1 MVVVAVQILKR
12 AFVLAFP
19 FQVQARIIDRIRVVG
34 HPVPRINGT
43 LIVVSMLEIWKTVVS
58 FHVREETGSDV

>member
-1 MVVVAVQILKR
+1 VVVAVQILKR

-19 FQVQARIIDRIRVVG
+19 FQVQARIIDRIQVVG

-43 LIVVSMLEIWKTVVS
+43 LIVVSMLEI
-58 FHVREETGSDV
+58 